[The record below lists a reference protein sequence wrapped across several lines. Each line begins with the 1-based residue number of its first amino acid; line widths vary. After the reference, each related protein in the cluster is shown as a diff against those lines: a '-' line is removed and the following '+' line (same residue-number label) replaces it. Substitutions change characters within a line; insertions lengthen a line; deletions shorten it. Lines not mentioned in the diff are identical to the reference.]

1 MIDAV
6 SVRDAATVVLL
17 DLEMVALALGS
28 VEADSVLDAL
38 WVEVIDGVAVTNTGA
53 DSDTVGVSLAVGL
66 GVADAGLDALLPVAT
81 ALTDAV
87 SLAVSNNE
95 ADTDPIGLAE

>member
-1 MIDAV
+1 
-6 SVRDAATVVLL
+6 
-17 DLEMVALALGS
+17 MVALALGS

-66 GVADAGLDALLPVAT
+66 GVAAAGLDELLPVAA
-81 ALTDAV
+81 ALTYAV

-95 ADTDPIGLAE
+95 ADADPAGLAE